1 MTNNNLGVAETTNAT
16 TKHTMKAKLL
26 LSVLALGA
34 SAWMLN
40 AQDQDAPRR
49 PGPRDGEPRGEF
61 RGPPDGERPPGD
73 PRDGERAP
81 GGPGGQRM
89 RPPII
94 AALDANGDGVIDEAE
109 LKNATAALKALDK
122 NGDGKL
128 TMDELM
134 PPRPQGFAGRGGPE
148 GGPGVGGPEGRR
160 PRVDGQ
166 GGPNGERPPRPPQ
179 EQ

>member
-1 MTNNNLGVAETTNAT
+1 
-16 TKHTMKAKLL
+16 MKAKLL

-49 PGPRDGEPRGEF
+49 PGAPRDGEPRGEF
-61 RGPPDGERPPGD
+61 RGPPDGERPQGG
-73 PRDGERAP
+73 PRDGER
-81 GGPGGQRM
+81 GPGGQRM
-89 RPPII
+89 RPPVI
-94 AALDANGDGVIDEAE
+94 AALDANGDGIIDEAE

-160 PRVDGQ
+160 PGGGENFDGPRRPR
-166 GGPNGERPPRPPQ
+166 GEGEGRPEGERPQRPPQ